1 MSSTDNIQ
9 GFIDALIK
17 YKTTDGELN
26 ADNIK
31 YASYISSYSKQS
43 KQADLPPVLE
53 ECDPTSNAPPSL
65 GCKKE
70 NYHKAYSAHRTA
82 PDKLKVARETY
93 YKALPNTD
101 PNYWPTWLQT
111 QQGKEEKKLKS
122 KFIAEHDETME
133 KVNSMI
139 NYYEAES
146 IYSKRMKQ
154 LYKELLEKNGKYKNK
169 ISNFRADV
177 ATNDR
182 KTYYEN
188 EEIKNL
194 KDIYDVLVIIYWISF
209 AVFCIMALFIA
220 KKYKDYRVWLIIVFF
235 ALVPN
240 VLLSLIAIGL
250 YDIKEFISNTLSG
263 HLPKNVYVNLKKP

>member
-1 MSSTDNIQ
+1 
-9 GFIDALIK
+9 
-17 YKTTDGELN
+17 
-26 ADNIK
+26 
-31 YASYISSYSKQS
+31 
-43 KQADLPPVLE
+43 
-53 ECDPTSNAPPSL
+53 
-65 GCKKE
+65 
-70 NYHKAYSAHRTA
+70 
-82 PDKLKVARETY
+82 
-93 YKALPNTD
+93 
-101 PNYWPTWLQT
+101 
-111 QQGKEEKKLKS
+111 
-122 KFIAEHDETME
+122 ME

-154 LYKELLEKNGKYKNK
+154 LYKELLEKNEEYKKN
-169 ISNFRADV
+169 ISNYKADV

-235 ALVPN
+235 ALIPN

-250 YDIKEFISNTLSG
+250 YDIKEFITNTLSQ